1 MQGNDVRE
9 ILHVTDK
16 TLRDFNPTELLSAVQ
31 ARWAGAE
38 LAPSALVARQI
49 FTDLPVRSLLSLPLL
64 TCTTG
69 KAMATH
75 LGEIKAN
82 TR

>member
-16 TLRDFNPTELLSAVQ
+16 TLHDFNPTELLSAVQ

-38 LAPSALVARQI
+38 LVPSALVARQI
-49 FTDLPVRSLLSLPLL
+49 FADLPVRSLLSLPLL
-64 TCTTG
+64 PVRRG
-69 KAMATH
+69 KPWQH
-75 LGEIKAN
+75 I
-82 TR
+82 